1 MASGAALRSYALFRV
16 HHRQLYT
23 PQKMTGPL
31 LEDSTASLT
40 WRSASV
46 QFLAMVILIPR
57 HYDLGREGNS
67 ILCSIFISPN
77 SLGVFCNM
85 GTINKLDHKTRSPC
99 FFQEA
104 FEWKS
109 VVLQELKQL
118 ESMVGLILS
127 LRCKLGGSLF
137 WEGLHS
143 TVSPGVIIET
153 ADKMFWK
160 SWDLTYN
167 RICQGHSKTIW
178 QHGGLQARE
187 YWFLLLRAVRYLQL
201 HQQSCVC
208 FHGLAASSQRP
219 LGHKDFCTH
228 DDVTLSALM

>member
-1 MASGAALRSYALFRV
+1 MIQEGKATPFFVPYLF
-16 HHRQLYT
+16 
-23 PQKMTGPL
+23 PQ
-31 LEDSTASLT
+31 
-40 WRSASV
+40 
-46 QFLAMVILIPR
+46 IPW
-57 HYDLGREGNS
+57 G
-67 ILCSIFISPN
+67 C
-77 SLGVFCNM
+77 FCNM

-167 RICQGHSKTIW
+167 RICQGHSKTVW